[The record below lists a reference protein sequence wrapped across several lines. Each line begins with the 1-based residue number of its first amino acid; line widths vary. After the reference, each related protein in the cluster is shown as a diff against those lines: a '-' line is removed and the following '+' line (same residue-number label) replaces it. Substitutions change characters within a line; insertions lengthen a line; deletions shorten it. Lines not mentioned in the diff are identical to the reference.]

1 MNFIMKRWIL
11 ALCGLCLFGGSA
23 RAQFSLGDFLNS
35 STVDKVVGA
44 LTNKDASLTVADLA
58 GTWRYSAPGCK
69 FESDDLLKSA
79 GGEVVASSLKSKLAT
94 YYEKAGIT
102 SSRVSFS
109 FADST
114 MVMTYG
120 SAKLNG
126 YVVKDEPSGK
136 FVVTFTLIGGH
147 IPVMVMDAD
156 ITKSGN
162 TMEILFDVEK
172 LINVMVTIASK
183 TQSSTLQSIGN
194 LLSSYDGVLM
204 GFELTKQ

>member
-1 MNFIMKRWIL
+1 MKRWIL

-23 RAQFSLGDFLNS
+23 RAQFSLGDLLNS

-79 GGEVVASSLKSKLAT
+79 GGEVVASSLKSKLAA

-102 SSRVSFS
+102 SSRVTFS

>member
-1 MNFIMKRWIL
+1 MKRWIL
-11 ALCGLCLFGGSA
+11 VLCGLCLFGSSA
-23 RAQFSLGDFLNS
+23 HAQFSLGDLFNS
-35 STVDKVVGA
+35 STVEKVVSTI
-44 LTNKDASLTVADLA
+44 TNKDATLTVADLA
-58 GTWRYSAPGCK
+58 GTWRYSAPACK

-79 GGEVVASSLKSKLAT
+79 GGEVVASSLKDKLAT

-109 FADST
+109 FADTT
-114 MVMTYG
+114 MVMNYG

-126 YVVKDEPSGK
+126 YIVKDEPSGK
-136 FVVTFTLIGGH
+136 FVVTFTLVGGH

-162 TMEILFDVEK
+162 TMEILFNVDKLVDV
-172 LINVMVTIASK
+172 LVSIASK
-183 TQSSTLQSIGN
+183 TQSSTLQTISN
-194 LLSSYDGVLM
+194 LLSEYDGVLM